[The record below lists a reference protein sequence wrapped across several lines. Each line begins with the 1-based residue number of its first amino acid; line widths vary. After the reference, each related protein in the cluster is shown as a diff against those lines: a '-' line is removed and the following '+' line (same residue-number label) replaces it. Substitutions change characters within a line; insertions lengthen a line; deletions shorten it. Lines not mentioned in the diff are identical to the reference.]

1 MCAGRPPL
9 HSAFLLFAGVVILSL
24 GCGPRRERPPLSAS
38 FARIQVEEA
47 RIERASSTAA
57 SGPDRIASRN
67 AVCASADALCAAAL
81 EADDRDADLRC
92 THAWS
97 LCESALFLNGEEP
110 R

>member
-9 HSAFLLFAGVVILSL
+9 DLAILLFAGVVVLSL
-24 GCGPRRERPPLSAS
+24 GCGPRRERPPLSES

-47 RIERASSTAA
+47 RIERASSTASA
-57 SGPDRIASRN
+57 GPDRIASRN
-67 AVCASADALCAAAL
+67 ALCTSADALCADAL

-92 THAWS
+92 IHARS
-97 LCESALFLNGEEP
+97 LCESAPLLDGEEP